1 MRIWRWLSGAAA
13 AAMVAGSAMAAA
25 PAAPPTPPPAEAR
38 PYLVRNDGPAAVEE
52 LRLRLDPDGAWS
64 EDLLDGAPI
73 EAGQD
78 LSLPLTTTSPC
89 VFGLQLKI
97 AGRAELLEREVDACR
112 NPQFRLSWALGLPG
126 PGRAG
131 GPALP
136 PPPSPSPSPSYGVE
150 YYPESEASDPVVG
163 AAPDLDRGV
172 PICPGDARCK
182 KKKP

>member
-25 PAAPPTPPPAEAR
+25 PAAEPR
-38 PYLVRNDGPAAVEE
+38 PYVVRNDGPAAVEV

-89 VFGLQLKI
+89 TFGLQLKI
-97 AGRAELLEREVDACR
+97 AGRAELLEREVDGCR

-126 PGRAG
+126 PGRTG
-131 GPALP
+131 GPAP
-136 PPPSPSPSPSYGVE
+136 PPPAPPPPPPPSPSYGVE
-150 YYPESEASDPVVG
+150 YYPDSEESDPEVG